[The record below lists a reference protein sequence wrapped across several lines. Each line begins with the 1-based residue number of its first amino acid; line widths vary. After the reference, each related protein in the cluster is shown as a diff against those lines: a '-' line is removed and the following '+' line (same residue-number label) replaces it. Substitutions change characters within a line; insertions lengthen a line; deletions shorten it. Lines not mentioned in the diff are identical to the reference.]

1 MNILLT
7 EADVLAL
14 DWQKNPEPL
23 RDRSGLYMVR
33 SKQTG
38 ELVYIGQASNLGHRL
53 TPATHPVYRR
63 ALHDVYVLFEPDR
76 AERRYME
83 GRFIEILKPPVNI
96 RAGTRPSLP
105 ESLQDDLYRR
115 IFA

>member
-1 MNILLT
+1 MKIYAV
-7 EADVLAL
+7 EADVMSE

-23 RDRSGLYMVR
+23 RDRSGIYMVR

-38 ELVYIGQASNLGHRL
+38 ELVYIGQASDLGHRL
-53 TPATHPVYRR
+53 TPSTHPVYRR
-63 ALHDVYVLFEPDR
+63 ALHDVYVLFVPDR

-105 ESLQDDLYRR
+105 EGLKDDLYQR